1 MSWWKNLFCS
11 GSIPETR
18 APTPAVIEMPPIS
31 DIDDRLYPEAVKL
44 VLQSGNTSVSLVQ
57 RALKIGFGRAD
68 GFIQQMEVDL
78 VIAPMNESGQRR
90 VLRPDERE
98 LLRVLADQEAQRN
111 STDDST
117 NAKPRAALRL
127 VSSRKD

>member
-78 VIAPMNESGQRR
+78 VIAPMNESGHRR

-111 STDDST
+111 STDDTT